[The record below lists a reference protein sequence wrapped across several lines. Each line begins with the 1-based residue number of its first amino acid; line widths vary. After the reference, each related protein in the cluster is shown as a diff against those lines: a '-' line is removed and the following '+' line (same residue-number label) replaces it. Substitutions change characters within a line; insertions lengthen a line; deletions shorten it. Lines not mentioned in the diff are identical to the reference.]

1 MAVAFGFRATCAADG
16 GVSGAQC
23 AATSRGACHGRR
35 PNHGAGR
42 PAWHA
47 NGSVAAC
54 GKLSLAGV
62 VLVGPELTQGPRHVT
77 GRRGASCLA
86 VARLHTATETL
97 SVRIRACSSGGRTA
111 AATYLV
117 ATVPTASLAA
127 GPTDP
132 RIAPISSAADAPV
145 VDASVSPRLAP
156 AGPAPRGAR
165 PHRHGPGRPGAVLHP
180 VPGRQRRRP
189 GRAADRAGGDH
200 HPGPALCDACRAAA
214 DLAGGVLGAAHCARP
229 RCTRPTPPP
238 ACACGARPVGGT
250 RPSGRTLGAAAGTAA
265 SQYIERLDREDT
277 SGKSS
282 LIDAHSAPA
291 TGCSESVFGSFR
303 GLLAEALR
311 SGTVCWPRRTPKRR
325 GAA

>member
-1 MAVAFGFRATCAADG
+1 VAFGFRATCAADG

-200 HPGPALCDACRAAA
+200 HPGPALAMLVAPPLTWLVAFSVPLTARDPGAPGPPHRRHAPAAHVQWEVQ
-214 DLAGGVLGAAHCARP
+214 DHLAGPWEQRQARQQ
-229 RCTRPTPPP
+229 
-238 ACACGARPVGGT
+238 AN
-250 RPSGRTLGAAAGTAA
+250 TLST
-265 SQYIERLDREDT
+265 
-277 SGKSS
+277 
-282 LIDAHSAPA
+282 
-291 TGCSESVFGSFR
+291 
-303 GLLAEALR
+303 
-311 SGTVCWPRRTPKRR
+311 
-325 GAA
+325 